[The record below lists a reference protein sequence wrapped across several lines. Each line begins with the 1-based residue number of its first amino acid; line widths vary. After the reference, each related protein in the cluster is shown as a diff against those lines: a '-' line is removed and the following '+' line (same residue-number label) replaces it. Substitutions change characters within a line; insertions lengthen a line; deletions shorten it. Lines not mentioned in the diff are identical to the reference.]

1 MVILNN
7 FHVKPLCI
15 LYNTVGVSVARMQSF
30 FKEKRMKSILMAAI
44 VVVGA
49 SFGANAHE
57 PVRVKA
63 EQSPACE
70 CVQCRCRV
78 CHCGPFII
86 KRHYVGRGVWNYS
99 KGVTGRA
106 WTGLKTFVTAPF
118 KEPFVVPQRQ
128 YLVSPG
134 YYTYH
139 PGWVRPVRPVPQ
151 IPRTNLGAPAPPE
164 H

>member
-1 MVILNN
+1 
-7 FHVKPLCI
+7 
-15 LYNTVGVSVARMQSF
+15 
-30 FKEKRMKSILMAAI
+30 MKSILMAVVI
-44 VVVGA
+44 VVGA

-78 CHCGPFII
+78 CHCGPFMV

-106 WTGLKTFVTAPF
+106 WTGLKTLVTAPF